1 MSAARLILLPLF
13 MIDVATLAQILV
25 APAAE
30 KLPILLMTATKLG
43 DASVVYA
50 TPLTGLPTIGLRQD
64 RGSHIVLAAEE
75 KTPQESVVK
84 SVDSKTGGE
93 EPTQETNEKS
103 APVPAAPKVLPREKG
118 TSTSRL
124 AQPSTAKKPNT
135 PVLRLEEQK
144 PSAEK
149 SPSVLQMLEG
159 HEPELL
165 GAAAIALAFFF
176 IGWICGGHYY
186 LRRDRRQRT
195 KLRF

>member
-1 MSAARLILLPLF
+1 MSAAGLILLPLF

-30 KLPILLMTATKLG
+30 KLPTSSMATTKLG
-43 DASVVYA
+43 DANIVYA
-50 TPLTGLPTIGLRQD
+50 TPLMGLPAIGLRQD
-64 RGSHIVLAAEE
+64 RGSQLVLAAEE
-75 KTPQESVVK
+75 KSSQESVAE
-84 SVDSKTGGE
+84 SVDSKTGSE
-93 EPTQETNEKS
+93 EPTKETNEKS
-103 APVPAAPKVLPREKG
+103 VPVPAAPKALPREKG
-118 TSTSRL
+118 TTSSRV

-135 PVLRLEEQK
+135 PVLKLEEQK

-149 SPSVLQMLEG
+149 SPSILQMLEG

-176 IGWICGGHYY
+176 IGWICGGNYY
-186 LRRDRRQRT
+186 VRRDRRQRT